1 MTSPFQPR
9 VGPAA
14 RAVQTLIAPLP
25 GTRPPTTAQTLSA
38 LLDFQGTVQLA
49 HCLRGGGAR
58 PTFGSGG
65 PLLLGDYVRRRIEAM
80 ARAVVAASVRLPAPA
95 DLHRELAQAGAFG
108 APANAR
114 EITARLARTWRDHFL
129 ATLSRGRADIAA
141 LREEVVDDLR
151 HLGGVATRLESL
163 DGTLHRATDAGV
175 VGLHERLAAA
185 LQGAL
190 TRSLDGAVAALS
202 PLAPVADVEAW
213 FTPGGAIGEHLARGA
228 EIARTLARND
238 AALLVTLV
246 DTACTGGPE

>member
-1 MTSPFQPR
+1 
-9 VGPAA
+9 
-14 RAVQTLIAPLP
+14 
-25 GTRPPTTAQTLSA
+25 
-38 LLDFQGTVQLA
+38 
-49 HCLRGGGAR
+49 
-58 PTFGSGG
+58 
-65 PLLLGDYVRRRIEAM
+65 M

-151 HLGGVATRLESL
+151 QLGGVATRLESL

-190 TRSLDGAVAALS
+190 TRSLDGAV
-202 PLAPVADVEAW
+202 APVADVEAW